1 MTFETDV
8 KASCWQILLLDFLL
22 LVLLHPL
29 LTGVSK
35 AIRVALQGNEDAKI
49 LKVAPPPLPFGGV
62 ADKIRYLR
70 NAKPM

>member
-35 AIRVALQGNEDAKI
+35 AIRVALQENEDAKI
-49 LKVAPPPLPFGGV
+49 LKVAPPPSPLVVLQTRLG
-62 ADKIRYLR
+62 I
-70 NAKPM
+70 